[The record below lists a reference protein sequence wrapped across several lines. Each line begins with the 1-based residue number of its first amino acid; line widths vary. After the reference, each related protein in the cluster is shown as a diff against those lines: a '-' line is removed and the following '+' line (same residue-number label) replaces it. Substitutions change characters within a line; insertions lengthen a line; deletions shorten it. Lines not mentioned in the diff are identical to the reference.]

1 MVQNTKYTPC
11 AKRNKCEQKKTN
23 IHMGGVLWL
32 LATGFMTT
40 MNVVITLKL
49 IYNLIYII
57 DDGGDNNFII
67 WAGQYLDS

>member
-1 MVQNTKYTPC
+1 MVQNAKYTPC

-23 IHMGGVLWL
+23 IHMGRFLWL
-32 LATGFMTT
+32 LTTVFMTT

-57 DDGGDNNFII
+57 DDGDNNFII
-67 WAGQYLDS
+67 WAG